1 MIRRILLALAALTLL
16 ADALGAGPLA
26 AQPATPAP
34 LSLSDPDG
42 QELVLESLDVR
53 TAMHG
58 PLALTELEIR
68 FRNPHGRVMEGR
80 FGAVLP
86 EGATIS
92 RFAHE
97 VNGELMEGEVVERL
111 RANQVYDRILQTMRD
126 PALLEQDQGN
136 RFSARIFPIAAN
148 ATVRVVLGYSQLVPV
163 RGGERVYALPLRGL
177 PRVGRFAFRGSFH
190 PLPGE
195 EPGRYLLAASRPGR
209 APGAR
214 VIDRIE
220 DNFVPTEDLEVRWRA
235 SEAAAGVRVLTA
247 GDYYVASLRA
257 TGPVRPAVARGGR
270 WVFLL
275 DTSASS
281 AEAAEHRIRALER
294 LLAALPAGDPV
305 ELRAFDHRVVPLR
318 TGSAAAMARAV
329 GPLLRARLFLGG
341 TDLAAAVSDVATRA
355 AARPGD
361 RFVVVSDGVATL
373 GRSTPAEIR
382 QAMDRIP
389 AGATVH
395 ALVLGAR
402 QDAPTLRALTQ
413 GRGRI
418 VAVPFSETMDRRAAE
433 AAARLALPT
442 GADFAVT
449 DAGAEWVLSSNASDV
464 HAGDEVVAVAR
475 LRPGARP
482 APRFT
487 RAGRTA
493 SATPGAVDVL
503 PIGAFAP
510 LLEREAMRAWLAEL
524 AEREARAPTD
534 SARRALAAEQ
544 VRLSIEHRV
553 MIPRT
558 TMLVLETEDDYQ
570 RFGLDRRA
578 LSSVLTVGPEG
589 IALLER
595 RRETVAQKP
604 IPQPVPRPRPRPI
617 PPRPAPAGPGS
628 VTGRVLDMRG
638 APLPGATVSIEGM
651 SRRAVTGSDGTFR
664 MENVPTGRLRLR
676 ATRVGYAGGV
686 REVRVGTRVG
696 ASVDFRLAQSSVA
709 LEGLVV
715 TGADGGAPQ
724 SAEARAVNPEDL
736 SGTGEA
742 LSAGVRE
749 EEAGSDDL
757 ATMAPVP
764 VVAPPA
770 PMPSAPMPTS
780 PPMPTPAPV
789 EAPATPASPAD
800 AARLQSRAPGA
811 PVAAPVQ
818 ERPSRPS
825 LPAWINPVRVSR
837 ATADSLAAALRAE
850 PRRRELYNQLS
861 EAQWALGDWTG
872 LRETALAW
880 QPYDPENP
888 QVYEALGEAA
898 LRLGRREEAA
908 RAFASL
914 VEVGAARPELLQRAG
929 LLLLRAGA
937 AELAVAPLRRSLEAR
952 PDRVNG
958 HRHLALVLWQLERED
973 EAARV
978 LEDATRQ
985 AFPQWYGNVQRVVR
999 EELGYVLRAWA
1010 AREPARRREIGRR
1023 AAAAGVELD
1032 RRDALRVTLA
1042 WETDAND
1049 VDLHVVDPKGNHVFY
1064 GNRTSPTGVEL
1075 YEDITRGFGPEVVRT
1090 AETLPG
1096 SYHVGVKY
1104 FNAGPMGVSR
1114 GVLVVMQPDA
1124 RGVAR
1129 TVQILPFRLVE
1140 GGGDVRHLAEV
1151 VTK

>member
-1 MIRRILLALAALTLL
+1 MIRRILPAFAALTLL
-16 ADALGAGPLA
+16 AVASVPRPLA
-26 AQPATPAP
+26 AQPAAPAP

-68 FRNPHGRVMEGR
+68 FRNPRGRVMEGR

-111 RANQVYDRILQTMRD
+111 RANQVYDQILQRMRD

-148 ATVRVVLGYSQLVPV
+148 ATVRVVLGYSQLVPA

-195 EPGRYLLAASRPGR
+195 QPGRYLLAASRPGR
-209 APGAR
+209 VAGAR
-214 VIDRIE
+214 VIDRVE
-220 DNFVPTEDLEVRWRA
+220 DDFVPTEDLEVRWRA
-235 SEAAAGVRVLTA
+235 SGGATGVRVLTA
-247 GDYYVASLRA
+247 GDYYVASMRA
-257 TGPVRPAVARGGR
+257 AGPARPAVARGGR

-294 LLAALPAGDPV
+294 LLAALPAGDMV

-318 TGSAAAMARAV
+318 TGRAAELSRAV

-355 AARPGD
+355 AARPGA

-382 QAMDRIP
+382 QAIDRIP
-389 AGATVH
+389 VGATVH

-418 VAVPFSETMDRRAAE
+418 VTVPFSETMDRRAAE
-433 AAARLALPT
+433 AAARLALPV
-442 GADFAVT
+442 GADFAVA

-487 RAGRTA
+487 RSGRA
-493 SATPGAVDVL
+493 SSSIASAVDVL
-503 PIGAFAP
+503 PVGAFAP

-558 TMLVLETEDDYQ
+558 TMLVLETEDDYR

-578 LSSVLTVGPEG
+578 LSSVLTVGPDG

-595 RRETVAQKP
+595 ERETVAQKP
-604 IPQPVPRPRPRPI
+604 TPRPRPGPRPI
-617 PPRPAPAGPGS
+617 PPRPAPTGPGS
-628 VTGRVLDMRG
+628 VTGRVLDMGGEPLSG
-638 APLPGATVSIEGM
+638 ASVSIEGT
-651 SRRAVTGSDGTFR
+651 SRRAVTGEDGTFR
-664 MENVPTGRLRLR
+664 MENVSTGRLRLR
-676 ATRVGYAGGV
+676 ATRIGHEERVQV
-686 REVRVGTRVG
+686 VRVGRRDG
-696 ASVDFRLAQSSVA
+696 ATVEFRLPASQIS
-709 LEGLVV
+709 LDGLVV
-715 TGADGGAPQ
+715 SAAGAAADGRELN
-724 SAEARAVNPEDL
+724 AEAASEVSGQAMMRRVAAEESASL
-736 SGTGEA
+736 SE
-742 LSAGVRE
+742 V
-749 EEAGSDDL
+749 
-757 ATMAPVP
+757 APAP

-770 PMPSAPMPTS
+770 SMA
-780 PPMPTPAPV
+780 PPMPVPAPV
-789 EAPATPASPAD
+789 EAPPVPASSTD
-800 AARLQSRAPGA
+800 AARNRGENAALLQARAPGA
-811 PVAAPVQ
+811 HVEGQVQ
-818 ERPSRPS
+818 ERRSRPAF
-825 LPAWINPVRVSR
+825 PAWVTPALVSR
-837 ATADSLAAALRAE
+837 ATADSLATALRAE

-872 LRETALAW
+872 LRRTALAW

-898 LRLGRREEAA
+898 LRLGRREEAE

-937 AELAVAPLRRSLEAR
+937 AELAVTPLRRSLEGR

-958 HRHLALVLWQLERED
+958 YRHLALVLWQLERED
-973 EAARV
+973 EAAGA

-985 AFPQWYGNVQRVVR
+985 EFPGWYGNVQRVVR

-1010 AREPARRREIGRR
+1010 AREPARRREIERR
-1023 AAAAGVELD
+1023 AAEAGVELD

-1064 GNRTSPTGVEL
+1064 GARTSPTGLTL

-1090 AETLPG
+1090 EATVPG

-1114 GVLVVMQPDA
+1114 GVLIVIQPDA
-1124 RGVAR
+1124 RGVAH

-1140 GGGDVRHLAEV
+1140 GGGDVRHLTEV